1 MRALWRVQYAF
12 VGQSLETTVAIAGA
26 FVLAR
31 TASAAAAVAP
41 TPPQRPFGPFA
52 RKPPQP
58 EGAPL
63 FRLDATPFGP
73 SAWNLRDGWLTW
85 TVVGYPL
92 AVGSVALASLA
103 TVVLTH
109 GQGFQGRGTA
119 DDVVKLLRSSSPPP
133 TKTQEMRSTVQG
145 AEGRSAPPVAAEPR
159 PAPPPTPVTTSSAPS
174 PTLPYLLG
182 IASVLAPA
190 AEELIFRGFLL
201 AALTRFMSPA
211 NAAFVSAGAFA
222 CAHLSARDLPQ
233 LWALGI
239 VLGLTYVRT
248 KNLATPIAI
257 HAVWN
262 GMTLLVL
269 VALQQ

>member
-1 MRALWRVQYAF
+1 M
-12 VGQSLETTVAIAGA
+12 
-26 FVLAR
+26 
-31 TASAAAAVAP
+31 
-41 TPPQRPFGPFA
+41 
-52 RKPPQP
+52 
-58 EGAPL
+58 
-63 FRLDATPFGP
+63 
-73 SAWNLRDGWLTW
+73 
-85 TVVGYPL
+85 
-92 AVGSVALASLA
+92 
-103 TVVLTH
+103 
-109 GQGFQGRGTA
+109 
-119 DDVVKLLRSSSPPP
+119 
-133 TKTQEMRSTVQG
+133 
-145 AEGRSAPPVAAEPR
+145 
-159 PAPPPTPVTTSSAPS
+159 
-174 PTLPYLLG
+174 
-182 IASVLAPA
+182 LAPA

-201 AALTRFMSPA
+201 AALTRFMSPV